1 MFLENSF
8 LTVLTANSV
17 HTVFNI
23 VMLRNVNY
31 LSHTRLLKL
40 SGLIQYYFLII
51 YLISDYGKF

>member
-40 SGLIQYYFLII
+40 SGLIKYYFLII